1 MTDNDKPSSI
11 SSPEQPDERVPRG
24 RLFVF
29 AGPSGVG
36 KDTLIR
42 ELIGRWPFYLSI
54 SATTRPPRPGEVDGL
69 DYVFLTDEEFTTWV
83 EEGRFL
89 EWARFAEHRYG
100 TPRAA
105 VEEQLEAGV
114 DVLVEIEVQGAMQVK
129 AIAPDATFIFVE
141 PPSLE
146 ELQARLER
154 RGDTGDMEARLER
167 ARVEMEMADEFD
179 HRVVNEVLSDAVAG
193 LLSVVARSEGSQNDQ
208 PAD

>member
-1 MTDNDKPSSI
+1 MTDNDKRSSTN
-11 SSPEQPDERVPRG
+11 SAETAPEQVLRG

-42 ELIGRWPFYLSI
+42 ELIGRWPFYLSV
-54 SATTRPPRPGEVDGL
+54 SATTRPPRPGEVDGS
-69 DYVFLTDEEFTTWV
+69 DYIFLSDEEFTTWV
-83 EEGRFL
+83 EEARFL
-89 EWARFAEHRYG
+89 EWARFSDHRYG

-105 VEEQLEAGV
+105 VDEQLAAGV
-114 DVLVEIEVQGAMQVK
+114 DVLVEVEVQGAMQVK
-129 AIAPDATFIFVE
+129 ELAPEATFIFVE

-146 ELQARLER
+146 ELQARLAR
-154 RGDTGDMEARLER
+154 RGDTVDIEARLER
-167 ARVEMEMADEFD
+167 ARVEMAMADEFD

>member
-1 MTDNDKPSSI
+1 MTDSDKPSSI
-11 SSPEQPDERVPRG
+11 SSPDDAGERVARG

-42 ELIGRWPFYLSI
+42 ELVGRWPFYLSI
-54 SATTRPPRPGEVDGL
+54 SATTRQPRPGEVDGR
-69 DYVFLTDEEFTTWV
+69 DYIFLTDEEFTTWI
-83 EEGRFL
+83 EEERFL
-89 EWARFAEHRYG
+89 EWARFSDHRYG
-100 TPRAA
+100 TPREA
-105 VEEQLEAGV
+105 VEQQLAAGV

-129 AIAPDATFIFVE
+129 AVAPEAIFIFVE

-146 ELQARLER
+146 ELEARLVR
-154 RGDTGDMEARLER
+154 RGDTDDMEARLER

-193 LLSVVARSEGSQNDQ
+193 LLSVVARPEGSQNDQ

>member
-1 MTDNDKPSSI
+1 MTANDKRSST
-11 SSPEQPDERVPRG
+11 SSAETASEQVLRG

-42 ELIGRWPFYLSI
+42 ELIGRWPFYLSV
-54 SATTRPPRPGEVDGL
+54 SATTRDPRPGEVDGR
-69 DYVFLTDEEFTTWV
+69 DYIFLSDEEFTTWV

-89 EWARFAEHRYG
+89 EWARFSDHRYG

-105 VEEQLEAGV
+105 VDEQLAAGV
-114 DVLVEIEVQGAMQVK
+114 DVLVEVEVQGAMQVK
-129 AIAPDATFIFVE
+129 ALAPEATFIFVE

-146 ELQARLER
+146 ELQARLAR
-154 RGDTGDMEARLER
+154 RGDTADIEARLER
-167 ARVEMEMADEFD
+167 ARVEMAMADEFD

>member
-1 MTDNDKPSSI
+1 MTDNDKHSSTN
-11 SSPEQPDERVPRG
+11 SPEPAPEQVLRG

-42 ELIGRWPFYLSI
+42 ELIGRWPFYLSV
-54 SATTRPPRPGEVDGL
+54 SATTRDPRPGEVDGR
-69 DYVFLTDEEFTTWV
+69 DYIFLSDQEFTTWV

-89 EWARFAEHRYG
+89 EWARFSDHRYG

-105 VEEQLEAGV
+105 VDEQLAAGV
-114 DVLVEIEVQGAMQVK
+114 DVLVEVEVQGAMQVK
-129 AIAPDATFIFVE
+129 ALAPEATFIFVE

-146 ELQARLER
+146 ELQARLAR
-154 RGDTGDMEARLER
+154 RGDTVDIEARLER
-167 ARVEMEMADEFD
+167 ARVEMAMADEFD

>member
-1 MTDNDKPSSI
+1 MTDNDKRSSTN
-11 SSPEQPDERVPRG
+11 SPETAPEQVLLG

-42 ELIGRWPFYLSI
+42 ELIGRWPFYLSV
-54 SATTRPPRPGEVDGL
+54 SATTRPPRPGEVDGR
-69 DYVFLTDEEFTTWV
+69 DYIFLSDEEFTTWV
-83 EEGRFL
+83 EEERFL
-89 EWARFAEHRYG
+89 EWARFSDHRYG

-105 VEEQLEAGV
+105 VDEQLAAGV
-114 DVLVEIEVQGAMQVK
+114 DVLVEVEVQGAMQVK
-129 AIAPDATFIFVE
+129 ALAPEATFIFVE

-146 ELQARLER
+146 ELEARLAR
-154 RGDTGDMEARLER
+154 RGDTVDIEARLER
-167 ARVEMEMADEFD
+167 ARVEMAMADEFD

>member
-1 MTDNDKPSSI
+1 MTDNDKLSST
-11 SSPEQPDERVPRG
+11 SSPDVAGEPVAPG

-54 SATTRPPRPGEVDGL
+54 SATTRPPRPGEVDGR
-69 DYVFLTDEEFTTWV
+69 DYLFLADEEFTRWV
-83 EEGRFL
+83 EEERFL
-89 EWARFAEHRYG
+89 EWARFSDHRYG
-100 TPRAA
+100 TPRSA
-105 VEEQLEAGV
+105 VEDQLAAGV
-114 DVLVEIEVQGAMQVK
+114 DVLVEVEVQGAMQVK
-129 AIAPDATFIFVE
+129 AIAPEATFIFVE

-146 ELQARLER
+146 ELEARLVR

-167 ARVEMEMADEFD
+167 ARVEMAMADEFD

-193 LLSVVARSEGSQNDQ
+193 LLSVVARPEGSQNDQ